1 MDLNKKMMNELK
13 DIIIRKIKEEFALY
27 HLTGNLVNTI
37 KVEQLNDQI
46 KIEIP
51 APVYDMLLYKTQKV
65 IIHKKTGSYASLL
78 NEEGSFAGH
87 HK

>member
-46 KIEIP
+46 KIEIH
-51 APVYDMLLYKTQKV
+51 Y
-65 IIHKKTGSYASLL
+65 II
-78 NEEGSFAGH
+78 SF
-87 HK
+87 